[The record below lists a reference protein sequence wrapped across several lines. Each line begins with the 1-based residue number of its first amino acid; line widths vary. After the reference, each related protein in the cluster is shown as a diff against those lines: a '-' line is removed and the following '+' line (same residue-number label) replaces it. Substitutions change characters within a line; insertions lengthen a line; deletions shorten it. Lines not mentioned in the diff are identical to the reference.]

1 MLRTDVV
8 SKLKTGDLSTQQ
20 NIFCNVNASSNLR
33 RQNNVKTP
41 FLTSVIEGDNKIV
54 LNIDT
59 NSNPLVPHVH

>member
-41 FLTSVIEGDNKIV
+41 FLASVIEGDNKIV
-54 LNIDT
+54 LSIDT
-59 NSNPLVPHVH
+59 NSILLER

>member
-20 NIFCNVNASSNLR
+20 NIFCNVSASSNLR

-54 LNIDT
+54 LSINT
-59 NSNPLVPHVH
+59 NSILLER

>member
-54 LNIDT
+54 LSIDT
-59 NSNPLVPHVH
+59 NSILLER

>member
-41 FLTSVIEGDNKIV
+41 FLTWVIEGDNKIV
-54 LNIDT
+54 LSIDT
-59 NSNPLVPHVH
+59 NSILLER